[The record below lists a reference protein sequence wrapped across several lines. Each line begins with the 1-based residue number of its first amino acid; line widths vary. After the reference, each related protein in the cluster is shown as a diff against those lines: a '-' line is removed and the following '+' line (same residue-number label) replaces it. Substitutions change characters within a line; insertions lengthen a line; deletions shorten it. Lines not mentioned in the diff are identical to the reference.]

1 MCGTSPL
8 FLSQHF
14 QAQNN
19 VAGKKMTT
27 TGNHIGHL
35 YLQLLLVVKS
45 LQNVVVRNRAAQET
59 VNVLSLAWHSAVV
72 HVKSNSLT
80 VITLTCK
87 KKIKKKNN

>member
-1 MCGTSPL
+1 MIPPTESALIEHTKEQCTKQVMCGTSPL

-19 VAGKKMTT
+19 GAGKKMTT
-27 TGNHIGHL
+27 TGNHNGHL

-59 VNVLSLAWHSAVV
+59 VNALSLA
-72 HVKSNSLT
+72 
-80 VITLTCK
+80 
-87 KKIKKKNN
+87 